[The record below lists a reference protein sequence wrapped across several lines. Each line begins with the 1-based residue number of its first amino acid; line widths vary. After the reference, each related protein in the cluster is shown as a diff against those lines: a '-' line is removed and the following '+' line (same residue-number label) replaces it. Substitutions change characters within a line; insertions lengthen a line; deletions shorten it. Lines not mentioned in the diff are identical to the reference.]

1 MPSTAFLTI
10 ACAVWF
16 AACAS
21 TPAVSTIVPF
31 SASSAVSG
39 ASGGSNHGVWKSNSA
54 TTRMNR
60 RSEQYTHGR
69 LRKYVADMKRTRYTG
84 EAWVRRLQA
93 CQHDAMVFQHG
104 RRHTGRKVR
113 VSSFLNRTLF
123 FVVGWFGASRAQLRK
138 LRSRRVEGRSSRKS
152 HNQEGSEQRSERIVL
167 IRVYAEQVKVVT
179 G

>member
-1 MPSTAFLTI
+1 VPFVWANRPRTPSTAFLTI

-93 CQHDAMVFQHG
+93 GQHDAMVFQRG
-104 RRHTGRKVR
+104 RRHTERKVL

-138 LRSRRVEGRSSRKS
+138 LRSRRVEGDQAGKRTNKKGQNRGAS
-152 HNQEGSEQRSERIVL
+152 G
-167 IRVYAEQVKVVT
+167 
-179 G
+179 